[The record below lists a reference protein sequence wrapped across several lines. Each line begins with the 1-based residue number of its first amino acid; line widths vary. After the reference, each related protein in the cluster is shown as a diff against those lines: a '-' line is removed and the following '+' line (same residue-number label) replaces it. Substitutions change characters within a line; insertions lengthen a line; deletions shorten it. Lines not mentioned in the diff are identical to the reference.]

1 MLIFNNK
8 QLKIINYAALVNEIF
23 YFRNY
28 SFTVA
33 MYYGKNIIQLNDV
46 LYTLLLLTVIN
57 SI

>member
-8 QLKIINYAALVNEIF
+8 QLKIVNYAAPINEIFF

-33 MYYGKNIIQLNDV
+33 MYYGKNITQLNDV
-46 LYTLLLLTVIN
+46 LYT
-57 SI
+57 